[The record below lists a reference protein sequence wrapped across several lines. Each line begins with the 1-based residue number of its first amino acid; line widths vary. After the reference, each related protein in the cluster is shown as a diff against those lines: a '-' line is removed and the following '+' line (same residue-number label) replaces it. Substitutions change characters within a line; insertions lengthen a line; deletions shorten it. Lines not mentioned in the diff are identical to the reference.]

1 MSAVDDIR
9 ERALALAEAVLRL
22 PAARPAD
29 PVFVLLVQLR
39 RAAVAVPAQHA
50 QAGAQLLRVD
60 RQRFLGLVLGTL
72 AELDALL
79 ELAGRSGAVDG
90 GTAAAL
96 RGDAIELARR
106 LRAAS
111 RALDVPAPRDWR
123 ADDAHD
129 D

>member
-1 MSAVDDIR
+1 MSTDDTR

-29 PVFVLLVQLR
+29 PAFMLLVQLR
-39 RAAVAVPAQHA
+39 RAAIAVPAQHA

-79 ELAGRSGAVDG
+79 ELAGRSGALDG
-90 GTAAAL
+90 AVAAAL
-96 RGDAIELARR
+96 RGEAAELARR
-106 LRAAS
+106 LRATS
-111 RALDVPAPRDWR
+111 RSLDVPAARDWR

>member
-1 MSAVDDIR
+1 MSGGDEIR

-22 PAARPAD
+22 PPARPAD
-29 PVFVLLVQLR
+29 PVFMLLVQLR
-39 RAAVAVPAQHA
+39 RAAVAVPAQYV

-79 ELAGRSGAVDG
+79 ELAGRSGAIDG

-96 RGDAIELARR
+96 RGDATELARR
-106 LRAAS
+106 LRAES
-111 RALDVPAPRDWR
+111 RALDGLTRPNWR
-123 ADDAHD
+123 ADDAYD